1 MTTPLWKQQK
11 LEREARQ
18 ARLREY
24 YAIHR
29 PHVVKDLGVNFSVE
43 VSRKKNNEAKLL
55 SLVQHMNTSASLG
68 DSATKVTTLLPRA
81 NKIVLPQHED
91 ETSKGYSAVYIFLIM
106 LVISAAIL
114 HATHKR
120 SRRPSSWER
129 YRSTRR
135 YYERL
140 HAQQRKKQ
148 VKVAIAVAAIFFI
161 LSPLLMLH
169 AIGIRKHER

>member
-29 PHVVKDLGVNFSVE
+29 PHVVKDLGVNFSDE
-43 VSRKKNNEAKLL
+43 VNEKKNNEAKLL
-55 SLVQHMNTSASLG
+55 SLVQHMNTSASLV

-81 NKIVLPQHED
+81 NKNALPHED
-91 ETSKGYSAVYIFLIM
+91 ETSKGYSAMSFFLIG
-106 LVISAAIL
+106 LVVSAAVL
-114 HATHKR
+114 HATQKR

-129 YRSTRR
+129 YRATRR

-148 VKVAIAVAAIFFI
+148 VKVAIAVAAILFI
-161 LSPLLMLH
+161 LSPLLIFH
-169 AIGIRKHER
+169 AIGIHKHER